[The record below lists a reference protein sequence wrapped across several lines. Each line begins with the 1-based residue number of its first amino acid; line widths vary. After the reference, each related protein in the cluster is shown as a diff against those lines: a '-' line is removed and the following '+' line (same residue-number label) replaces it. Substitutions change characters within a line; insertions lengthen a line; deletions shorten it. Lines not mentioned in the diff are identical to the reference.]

1 MTMTAM
7 DINVLEEIQ
16 VVDSLVI
23 HADERAVAMEVV
35 IANKNM
41 TVASFGNGTVPSV
54 ILTSNSFSFPTHTSQ
69 TKSFF
74 KLSFPKLRGF
84 RVWSCDISSG
94 FLKLCF
100 IK

>member
-35 IANKNM
+35 
-41 TVASFGNGTVPSV
+41 
-54 ILTSNSFSFPTHTSQ
+54 
-69 TKSFF
+69 
-74 KLSFPKLRGF
+74 LSL
-84 RVWSCDISSG
+84 IH
-94 FLKLCF
+94 
-100 IK
+100 I